1 MSRANDDIDVQVVYA
16 LPAEQTV
23 VQLRVSAGTTLKEA
37 IELSGLLDRYREID
51 LGLQRIGVFG
61 KLRALTDPVQAGD
74 RVEIYRPLRVDP
86 KDARRRRAEH
96 ASPNL
101 KR

>member
-1 MSRANDDIDVQVVYA
+1 MNRANDDIAVQVVYA
-16 LPAEQTV
+16 LPAEPTV
-23 VQLRVSAGTTLKEA
+23 VHLRVSAGTTLKEA

-51 LGLQRIGVFG
+51 LGAQRIGVFG
-61 KLRALTDPVQAGD
+61 QLRALTDPVRAGD

-96 ASPNL
+96 ASQNL